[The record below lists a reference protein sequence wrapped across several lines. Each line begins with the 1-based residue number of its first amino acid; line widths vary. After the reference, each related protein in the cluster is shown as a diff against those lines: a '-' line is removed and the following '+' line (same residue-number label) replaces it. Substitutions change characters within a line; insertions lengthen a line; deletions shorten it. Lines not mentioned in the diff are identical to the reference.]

1 MDMLFQL
8 LFNELLNPPPNV
20 DHPAPEVVAPIDE
33 VSAPE
38 PAVSTGSPSSTT
50 VDQDAPSPSNSQ
62 TTPDTQPPVIPNDV
76 EEDNHDIEVA
86 HMGNDLR
93 REIDFEEETF
103 DRIARLEALRI
114 FLACAASFEHG
125 TWYSKDSL
133 IAPQQHLQNA
143 DHVFGKAYDFQYWK
157 TEYIA
162 LSGCC
167 HLQLR
172 INAGLSDT
180 HCSTS
185 ERNALIRDLIGT
197 WAVVWFLIL
206 ERVNCV
212 LRISGLYTS
221 RLLDAAVESS
231 ESIKKGLL
239 KVEAM
244 PKSAWIEKDQI
255 DNFLKERRLLDGSF
269 RKVRWSG
276 VYTTGDYKAATKN
289 YLIPII

>member
-20 DHPAPEVVAPIDE
+20 DHQAPEVVAPINE

-50 VDQDAPSPSNSQ
+50 VDQDAPSPVNSQ

-76 EEDNHDIEVA
+76 EEDNHVYMHEEL
-86 HMGNDLR
+86 NEFRYDLKR

-185 ERNALIRDLIGT
+185 G
-197 WAVVWFLIL
+197 
-206 ERVNCV
+206 
-212 LRISGLYTS
+212 
-221 RLLDAAVESS
+221 
-231 ESIKKGLL
+231 
-239 KVEAM
+239 
-244 PKSAWIEKDQI
+244 
-255 DNFLKERRLLDGSF
+255 
-269 RKVRWSG
+269 
-276 VYTTGDYKAATKN
+276 
-289 YLIPII
+289 